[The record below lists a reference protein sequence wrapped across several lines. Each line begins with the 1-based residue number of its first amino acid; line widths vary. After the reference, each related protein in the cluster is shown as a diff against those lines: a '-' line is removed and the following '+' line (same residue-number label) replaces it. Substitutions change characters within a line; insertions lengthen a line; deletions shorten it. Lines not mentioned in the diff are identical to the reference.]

1 MRLPPFWVRVMG
13 LGIVLILSLWL
24 VSSIY
29 SLYMQVALT
38 APWLANILLAVI
50 IGLILGSIGLLI
62 YYGGIFKRGL
72 KDKKSKPKPLVP
84 ADRQSAA
91 QVNLAATNQQVQQIQ
106 DEVARA
112 ALLARSAE
120 IAESMKRGPIRVI
133 IFGTGSVGKT
143 SLINVLTGQI
153 VGEVGAV
160 MGTTSGTREY
170 ALNLRGLE
178 RQILLIDTP
187 GILEAGLAGTERG
200 RIAREAAAAAALIL
214 FVVDNDLRESEWE
227 PLLALAEVGKR
238 SILVFN
244 KADLYPTTDRS
255 AILAQLRSRV
265 AGVIPAADVVAVM
278 AKPRSINLPDGQTF
292 QPQPDI
298 NDFLQRFADILR
310 STGEDLVAENIL
322 QQSQQLSG
330 AAKEL
335 IDEERLRQANK
346 IVDKYQW
353 ISAGTIAINPL
364 PFVDL
369 IATAAINGQM
379 IMDIGQVYGCQLD
392 RETAKE
398 LALSLGKTL
407 AGLGIL
413 KGAIELVT
421 TALKV
426 TVATY
431 ILGKAIQ
438 GVTGAYLTR
447 IAGKSFIEYFRRNQ
461 DWGDGGITAVVQE
474 QFQLAKQ
481 DEFVKLFLQE
491 AVGRVIKPLQQRE
504 KVE

>member
-1 MRLPPFWVRVMG
+1 
-13 LGIVLILSLWL
+13 
-24 VSSIY
+24 
-29 SLYMQVALT
+29 
-38 APWLANILLAVI
+38 
-50 IGLILGSIGLLI
+50 
-62 YYGGIFKRGL
+62 
-72 KDKKSKPKPLVP
+72 
-84 ADRQSAA
+84 
-91 QVNLAATNQQVQQIQ
+91 
-106 DEVARA
+106 
-112 ALLARSAE
+112 
-120 IAESMKRGPIRVI
+120 
-133 IFGTGSVGKT
+133 
-143 SLINVLTGQI
+143 
-153 VGEVGAV
+153 
-160 MGTTSGTREY
+160 
-170 ALNLRGLE
+170 
-178 RQILLIDTP
+178 
-187 GILEAGLAGTERG
+187 
-200 RIAREAAAAAALIL
+200 
-214 FVVDNDLRESEWE
+214 VVDNDLRDSELE

-244 KADLYPTTDRS
+244 KADLYPAADRS
-255 AILAQLRSRV
+255 VILNQLRSRV
-265 AGVIPAADVVAVM
+265 SGVIQPNDVVAVM
-278 AKPRSINLPDGQTF
+278 AQPRAVSLADGQKF

-298 NDFLQRFADILR
+298 NDFLERLADILR
-310 STGEDLVAENIL
+310 STGEDLVAANIL

-364 PFVDL
+364 PFVDM
-369 IATAAINGQM
+369 ITTAAINGQM
-379 IMDIGQVYGCQLD
+379 VIDIGQVYGCQLD

-413 KGAIELVT
+413 KGVIKLVS
-421 TALKV
+421 TALKI

-431 ILGKAIQ
+431 LLSQAIQ

-461 DWGDGGITAVVQE
+461 DWGDGGITAVVEE

>member
-1 MRLPPFWVRVMG
+1 MG
-13 LGIVLILSLWL
+13 LGIILILGLWL

-29 SLYMQVALT
+29 SLYISVALT
-38 APWLANILLAVI
+38 APWLANILLASI
-50 IGLILGSIGLLI
+50 IALILGAIGLLI
-62 YYGGIFKRGL
+62 YYGGIFNQKL
-72 KDKKSKPKPLVP
+72 QPKKSKPKPIVP
-84 ADRQSAA
+84 VDRQSAA
-91 QVNLAATNQQVQQIQ
+91 QVNLDATNQQVQQIQ
-106 DEVARA
+106 DEVARV
-112 ALLARSAE
+112 ALLAKSAE
-120 IAESMKRGPIRVI
+120 IAESLKRGPIRVI

-143 SLINVLTGQI
+143 SLINILTGQL

-160 MGTTSGTREY
+160 MGTTAGTQEY
-170 ALNLRGLE
+170 VLNLRGLE

-200 RIAREAAAAAALIL
+200 RLAREAAAAAAMIV
-214 FVVDNDLRESEWE
+214 FVVDNDLRQSEWE
-227 PLLALAEVGKR
+227 PLLALAAVGKR
-238 SILVFN
+238 SILVLN
-244 KADLYPTTDRS
+244 KADLYPAADRA

-265 AGVIPAADVVAVM
+265 VNVIQSADVVAV
-278 AKPRSINLPDGQTF
+278 AASPRLVQLTDGQTF
-292 QPQPDI
+292 QPSPDI

-310 STGEDLVAENIL
+310 STGEDLVAANIL

-335 IDEERLRQANK
+335 IDEERLRQAHK

-379 IMDIGQVYGCQLD
+379 IIDIGRVYGCQLD

-421 TALKV
+421 TALKL

-431 ILGKAIQ
+431 ILGKAVQ

-491 AVGRVIKPLQQRE
+491 AVGKVIKPLQQRE

>member
-1 MRLPPFWVRVMG
+1 MRLPSFWIRVIG
-13 LGIVLILSLWL
+13 LGIVFILGLWL

-29 SLYMQVALT
+29 GLYSQVALT
-38 APWLANILLAVI
+38 SPWLANILLATIVV
-50 IGLILGSIGLLI
+50 LILGSIGLLI
-62 YYGGIFKRGL
+62 YYGGVFNQGFKR
-72 KDKKSKPKPLVP
+72 KKSKSKPVVP

-91 QVNLAATNQQVQQIQ
+91 QVNLDATNQQVQQIQ

-120 IAESMKRGPIRVI
+120 IAESLKRGPVRII

-143 SLINVLTGQI
+143 SLINALTGQI

-160 MGTTSGTREY
+160 MGTTGGAQEY

-200 RIAREAAAAAALIL
+200 RIAREEAAAAAMVV
-214 FVVDNDLRESEWE
+214 FVVDNDLRDSELE

-244 KADLYPTTDRS
+244 KADLYPTADRS
-255 AILAQLRSRV
+255 AILNQLRSRV
-265 AGVIPAADVVAVM
+265 SGVIQPDDVVAVM
-278 AKPRSINLPDGQTF
+278 AQPRAVSLADGQKF
-292 QPQPDI
+292 QPKPEL
-298 NDFLQRFADILR
+298 NDFLQRLADILR
-310 STGEDLVAENIL
+310 STGEDLVAANIL

-346 IVDKYQW
+346 IIDKYQW

-364 PFVDL
+364 PFVDM
-369 IATAAINGQM
+369 ITTAAINGQM
-379 IMDIGQVYGCQLD
+379 VIDIGQVYGCQLD

-413 KGAIELVT
+413 KGVIKLVS
-421 TALKV
+421 TALKI

-431 ILGKAIQ
+431 LLSQAIQ

-461 DWGDGGITAVVQE
+461 DWGDGGITAVVEE

>member
-1 MRLPPFWVRVMG
+1 MRLPSFWIRVIG
-13 LGIVLILSLWL
+13 LGLVLVLGLWL
-24 VSSIY
+24 VNSIY
-29 SLYMQVALT
+29 SLYISVALT
-38 APWLANILLAVI
+38 APWLANILLASI
-50 IGLILGSIGLLI
+50 ITLLLGSIGLLI
-62 YYGGIFKRGL
+62 YYGGVLNQGL
-72 KDKKSKPKPLVP
+72 NHKKSKPKPVVP

-91 QVNLAATNQQVQQIQ
+91 QVNLAATNQQVLQIQ
-106 DEVARA
+106 DEVARTALA
-112 ALLARSAE
+112 ARAAA
-120 IAESMKRGPIRVI
+120 ITESWQRGPIRVI

-153 VGEVGAV
+153 VGAVGAV
-160 MGTTSGTREY
+160 MGTTAGSKEY

-200 RIAREAAAAAALIL
+200 RIAREEAAAAAMIL
-214 FVVDNDLRESEWE
+214 FVVDNDLRQSELE
-227 PLLALAEVGKR
+227 PLQALAAVGKR

-244 KADLYPTTDRS
+244 KADLYPAADRMT
-255 AILAQLRSRV
+255 ILGQLRSRV
-265 AGVIPAADVVAVM
+265 APVIPPDDVVAVM
-278 AKPRSINLPDGQTF
+278 ASPRSVQLPNGQTF
-292 QPQPDI
+292 QPEPDI

-330 AAKEL
+330 AAQEL
-335 IDEERLRQANK
+335 IDEERRRQADK

-353 ISAGTIAINPL
+353 ISAGAIAINPL
-364 PFVDL
+364 PMVDL

-379 IMDIGQVYGCQLD
+379 IIDIGQVYGCQLD

-413 KGAIELVT
+413 KGAIQLVT

-474 QFQLAKQ
+474 QFQLAQQ

-491 AVGRVIKPLQQRE
+491 AVGRVVKPLQQRP

>member
-1 MRLPPFWVRVMG
+1 MRLPLFWMRVIG
-13 LGIVLILSLWL
+13 LGLVLILGLWL
-24 VSSIY
+24 VNSIY
-29 SLYMQVALT
+29 SLYMSVALT
-38 APWLANILLAVI
+38 APWLANILLASI
-50 IGLILGSIGLLI
+50 IALILGSIGLLI
-62 YYGGIFKRGL
+62 YYGGVFNQGFKN
-72 KDKKSKPKPLVP
+72 KKSKPKPVVP

-112 ALLARSAE
+112 ALAARSAE
-120 IAESMKRGPIRVI
+120 ISESLKRGPIRVI

-143 SLINVLTGQI
+143 SLINALTGQI
-153 VGEVGAV
+153 VGAVGAV
-160 MGTTSGTREY
+160 MGTTAGAKEY
-170 ALNLRGLE
+170 TLNLRGLE

-200 RIAREAAAAAALIL
+200 RMAREEAVAAALIL
-214 FVVDNDLRESEWE
+214 FLVDNDLRQSELE
-227 PLLALAEVGKR
+227 PLLALAAVGKR

-244 KADLYPTTDRS
+244 KADLYPAADRS

-265 AGVIPAADVVAVM
+265 APVIPPADVVAVM
-278 AKPRSINLPDGQTF
+278 ASPRSVQLPDGQTF
-292 QPQPDI
+292 QPEPDI

-330 AAKEL
+330 AAQEL
-335 IDEERLRQANK
+335 IDAERRRQANK

-353 ISAGTIAINPL
+353 ISAGAIAINPL
-364 PFVDL
+364 PLVDL

-379 IMDIGQVYGCQLD
+379 IIDIGQVYGCQLD
-392 RETAKE
+392 QETAKE

-413 KGAIELVT
+413 KGAIQLVT

-491 AVGRVIKPLQQRE
+491 AVGRVVKPLQQRE

>member
-1 MRLPPFWVRVMG
+1 MG

>member
-1 MRLPPFWVRVMG
+1 MRLPPFWIRVIG
-13 LGIVLILSLWL
+13 LGIVLILGLWL

-29 SLYMQVALT
+29 GLYSQVALT
-38 APWLANILLAVI
+38 APWLANILLATI
-50 IGLILGSIGLLI
+50 ITLILGSIGLIL
-62 YYGGIFKRGL
+62 YYGGVFNRGFQR
-72 KDKKSKPKPLVP
+72 KKSKSKPAVP

-91 QVNLAATNQQVQQIQ
+91 QVNLDATNQQVQQIQ

-120 IAESMKRGPIRVI
+120 IAESLKRGPVRII

-143 SLINVLTGQI
+143 SLINALTGKI

-160 MGTTSGTREY
+160 MGTTGEAQEY

-187 GILEAGLAGTERG
+187 GILEAGMAGTERG
-200 RIAREAAAAAALIL
+200 RIAREEAAAAAMVV
-214 FVVDNDLRESEWE
+214 FVVDNDLRDSELA
-227 PLLALAEVGKR
+227 PLLALAKVGKR

-244 KADLYPTTDRS
+244 KADLYPVADRS
-255 AILAQLRSRV
+255 AILDQLRSRV
-265 AGVIPAADVVAVM
+265 AGVIPPDDVVAVM
-278 AKPRSINLPDGQTF
+278 AQPRPVSLADGQKF
-292 QPQPDI
+292 QPQPEL
-298 NDFLQRFADILR
+298 NNFLQRLADILR
-310 STGEDLVAENIL
+310 STGEDLVAANIL

-335 IDEERLRQANK
+335 IDAERLRQANK
-346 IVDKYQW
+346 IIDKYQW

-364 PFVDL
+364 PFVDM
-369 IATAAINGQM
+369 ITTAAINGQM
-379 IMDIGQVYGCQLD
+379 VIDIGQVYGCQLD

-413 KGAIELVT
+413 KGVVKLVS
-421 TALKV
+421 TALKI

-431 ILGKAIQ
+431 LLSQAIQ

-447 IAGKSFIEYFRRNQ
+447 IAGKSFVEYFRRNQ
-461 DWGDGGITAVVQE
+461 DWGDGGITAVVEE

-491 AVGRVIKPLQQRE
+491 AMGRVIKPLQQRE

>member
-1 MRLPPFWVRVMG
+1 
-13 LGIVLILSLWL
+13 
-24 VSSIY
+24 
-29 SLYMQVALT
+29 
-38 APWLANILLAVI
+38 
-50 IGLILGSIGLLI
+50 
-62 YYGGIFKRGL
+62 
-72 KDKKSKPKPLVP
+72 
-84 ADRQSAA
+84 
-91 QVNLAATNQQVQQIQ
+91 
-106 DEVARA
+106 
-112 ALLARSAE
+112 
-120 IAESMKRGPIRVI
+120 
-133 IFGTGSVGKT
+133 
-143 SLINVLTGQI
+143 
-153 VGEVGAV
+153 
-160 MGTTSGTREY
+160 MGTTAGTHEY
-170 ALNLRGLE
+170 VLNLRGLE

-200 RIAREAAAAAALIL
+200 RLAREAAAAAAMIV
-214 FVVDNDLRESEWE
+214 FVVDNDLRQSEWE
-227 PLLALAEVGKR
+227 PLLALAAVGKR
-238 SILVFN
+238 SILVLN
-244 KADLYPTTDRS
+244 KADLYPTADRA

-265 AGVIPAADVVAVM
+265 VNVIQSADVVAV
-278 AKPRSINLPDGQTF
+278 AASPRLVQLADGQTF
-292 QPQPDI
+292 QPPPDI

-310 STGEDLVAENIL
+310 STGEDLVAANIL

-335 IDEERLRQANK
+335 IDEERLRQAHK

-379 IMDIGQVYGCQLD
+379 IIDIGRVYGCQLD

-413 KGAIELVT
+413 KGAIELVS
-421 TALKV
+421 TALKL

-431 ILGKAIQ
+431 ILGKAVQ

-491 AVGRVIKPLQQRE
+491 AVGKVIKPLQQRE

>member
-1 MRLPPFWVRVMG
+1 MRLPSFWIRVIG

-29 SLYMQVALT
+29 GLYSQVALT
-38 APWLANILLAVI
+38 SLWLANILLATI
-50 IGLILGSIGLLI
+50 IALILGSIGLLI
-62 YYGGIFKRGL
+62 YYGGVFNQGFKS
-72 KDKKSKPKPLVP
+72 KKPKPKPVVP

-91 QVNLAATNQQVQQIQ
+91 QVNLDAANQQVQQIQ

-120 IAESMKRGPIRVI
+120 IAESLKRGPVRII

-143 SLINVLTGQI
+143 SLINALTGQI
-153 VGEVGAV
+153 VGAVGAV
-160 MGTTSGTREY
+160 MGTTAGAQEY

-200 RIAREAAAAAALIL
+200 RIAREEAAAAAMVL
-214 FVVDNDLRESEWE
+214 FVVDNDLRDSELE

-244 KADLYPTTDRS
+244 KADLYPVADRS

-265 AGVIPAADVVAVM
+265 ARVIQPDDVVAVM
-278 AKPRSINLPDGQTF
+278 ANPRSVQLADGQTF

-298 NDFLQRFADILR
+298 NDFLQRLADILR

-335 IDEERLRQANK
+335 IDEERLRQAQK

-364 PFVDL
+364 PFVDM
-369 IATAAINGQM
+369 ITTAAINGQM
-379 IMDIGQVYGCQLD
+379 VIDIGQVYGCQID

-413 KGAIELVT
+413 KGAIKLVS
-421 TALKV
+421 TALKI

-431 ILGKAIQ
+431 LLSQAIQ

-461 DWGDGGITAVVQE
+461 DWGDGGITAVVEE

>member
-1 MRLPPFWVRVMG
+1 MRLPSFWIQVIG
-13 LGIVLILSLWL
+13 LGIVLILGLWL

-29 SLYMQVALT
+29 GLYSQVALT
-38 APWLANILLAVI
+38 APWLANILLATI
-50 IGLILGSIGLLI
+50 IVLILGSIGLLI
-62 YYGGIFKRGL
+62 YYGGVFNQGFKR
-72 KDKKSKPKPLVP
+72 KKSKPKPVIP

-91 QVNLAATNQQVQQIQ
+91 QINLDATNQQVQQIQ

-112 ALLARSAE
+112 SLLARSAE
-120 IAESMKRGPIRVI
+120 IAESLKRGPVRII

-143 SLINVLTGQI
+143 SLINALTGQI

-160 MGTTSGTREY
+160 MGTTGGAKEY

-200 RIAREAAAAAALIL
+200 QIAREEAAAAAMVV
-214 FVVDNDLRESEWE
+214 FVVDNDLRDSELE

-244 KADLYPTTDRS
+244 KADLYPAADRS
-255 AILAQLRSRV
+255 VILNQLRSRV
-265 AGVIPAADVVAVM
+265 SGVIQPNDVVAVM
-278 AKPRSINLPDGQTF
+278 AQPRAVSLADGQKF

-298 NDFLQRFADILR
+298 NDFLERLADILR
-310 STGEDLVAENIL
+310 LTGEDLVAANIL

-364 PFVDL
+364 PFVDM
-369 IATAAINGQM
+369 ITTAAINGQM
-379 IMDIGQVYGCQLD
+379 VIDIGQVYGCQLD

-413 KGAIELVT
+413 KGVIKLVS
-421 TALKV
+421 TALKI

-431 ILGKAIQ
+431 LLSQAIQ

-461 DWGDGGITAVVQE
+461 DWGDGGITAVVEE

>member
-1 MRLPPFWVRVMG
+1 MRLPPFWIRVVG
-13 LGIVLILSLWL
+13 LGIVLILGLWL

-29 SLYMQVALT
+29 SLYISVALT
-38 APWLANILLAVI
+38 APWLANILLASI
-50 IGLILGSIGLLI
+50 IALILGAIGLLI
-62 YYGGIFKRGL
+62 YYGGIFNQKL
-72 KDKKSKPKPLVP
+72 QPKKSKPKPTVP
-84 ADRQSAA
+84 LDRQSAA
-91 QVNLAATNQQVQQIQ
+91 QVNLDATNQQVQQIQ
-106 DEVARA
+106 DEVARV
-112 ALLARSAE
+112 ALLAKSAE
-120 IAESMKRGPIRVI
+120 IAESLKRGPIRVI

-143 SLINVLTGQI
+143 SLINILTGQI
-153 VGEVGAV
+153 AGEVGAA
-160 MGTTSGTREY
+160 MGTTTGAQEY
-170 ALNLRGLE
+170 ILNLRGLE

-200 RIAREAAAAAALIL
+200 RLAREAAAAAAMIV
-214 FVVDNDLRESEWE
+214 FVVDNDLRQSEWE

-238 SILVFN
+238 SILVLN
-244 KADLYPTTDRS
+244 KADLYPAADQM
-255 AILAQLRSRV
+255 AILAQLRLRV
-265 AGVIPAADVVAVM
+265 VNVIQSADVVAV
-278 AKPRSINLPDGQTF
+278 AASPRLVQLADGQTF
-292 QPQPDI
+292 QPPPDI

-310 STGEDLVAENIL
+310 STGEDLVAANIL

-335 IDEERLRQANK
+335 IDEERLRQALK

-379 IMDIGQVYGCQLD
+379 IIDIGRVYGCQLD

-413 KGAIELVT
+413 KGAIELVS
-421 TALKV
+421 TALKL

>member
-1 MRLPPFWVRVMG
+1 MRLPSFWIRVIG

-24 VSSIY
+24 VSSVY
-29 SLYMQVALT
+29 GLYMQVALT
-38 APWLANILLAVI
+38 APWLANTLLATI
-50 IGLILGSIGLLI
+50 IALILGSIGLLV
-62 YYGGIFKRGL
+62 YYGGIFNRGL
-72 KDKKSKPKPLVP
+72 KRPKNKKKPVVP
-84 ADRQSAA
+84 VDRQSAA
-91 QVNLAATNQQVQQIQ
+91 QVNLTAAHQQVQQIQ
-106 DEVARA
+106 DEVART

-120 IAESMKRGPIRVI
+120 IAESLQRGPIRVI

-143 SLINVLTGQI
+143 SLINALTGQI
-153 VGEVGAV
+153 VGAVGAV
-160 MGTTSGTREY
+160 MGTTAGVQEY
-170 ALNLRGLE
+170 ILNLRGLE

-200 RIAREAAAAAALIL
+200 RIAREEAAAAALVL
-214 FVVDNDLRESEWE
+214 FVVDNDLRDSELE

-244 KADLYPTTDRS
+244 KADLYPTADRE
-255 AILAQLRSRV
+255 AILQQLRARV
-265 AGVIPAADVVAVM
+265 AAVIAPADVVAIM
-278 AKPRSINLPDGQTF
+278 ANPRPVQLADGQTF
-292 QPQPDI
+292 QPPPDI
-298 NDFLQRFADILR
+298 QNFLQRLAEILR

-330 AAKEL
+330 AAQEL
-335 IDEERLRQANK
+335 IDAERLRQAHK

-364 PFVDL
+364 PFVDM

-379 IMDIGQVYGCQLD
+379 IIDLGQVYGCQLD
-392 RETAKE
+392 QETAKE

-407 AGLGIL
+407 GGLGIL
-413 KGAIELVT
+413 KGAIKLVS
-421 TALKV
+421 TALKM
-426 TVATY
+426 TIATY
-431 ILGKAIQ
+431 LLSQAIQ

-504 KVE
+504 KAE